1 MQIADCIVVVQSL
14 ASQHRLRTLR
24 RVHVPQG
31 MLWLLHVWPTAEV
44 YIQPL
49 TPGLPRLLQ
58 RNGHGPTQPQAAANM
73 AARTDEDAP
82 NGAGL
87 GSPGLSAA
95 ILSREN
101 PIPSELGS

>member
-1 MQIADCIVVVQSL
+1 MQIANCIVVVQSL

-24 RVHVPQG
+24 RMHVPQG
-31 MLWLLHVWPTAEV
+31 MLWLLHVWRTAEV

-58 RNGHGPTQPQAAANM
+58 RNRHSPHSPRLP
-73 AARTDEDAP
+73 RTDEDAP